1 MSTPWGKKKKTWE
14 VMRKESHPW
23 LPARNYLK
31 DGQNHLKQK
40 TLCREICLLNLGLV
54 SSLLLTSVA
63 KDYYFTVTDAGLIF
77 AFNNTLV
84 STSLNMLVVYYAPH
98 PLTDTSSILKYYS
111 LNNLLF
117 RRIQRN
123 CGQRAVSKQ
132 RHSGGTQ
139 QDGSWGRRSG
149 KPLHTESH
157 PHKSQESQERPQE
170 LVLLQ

>member
-1 MSTPWGKKKKTWE
+1 
-14 VMRKESHPW
+14 MRKESHPW

-98 PLTDTSSILKYYS
+98 PLTDTCSILKYYS

-123 CGQRAVSKQ
+123 CSQRAVSKQ

-139 QDGSWGRRSG
+139 QDGS
-149 KPLHTESH
+149 
-157 PHKSQESQERPQE
+157 
-170 LVLLQ
+170 